1 MIFRQTAFAATALL
15 TLAAPASAEMT
26 DAERED
32 FRAEVRAYL
41 MEHPEVI
48 IEAVQSLEAREAE
61 AKAETDEKL
70 VQVNSEDIF
79 NDGHSWVGGNPDGDI
94 TLVEFMDYRC
104 GYCRRAY
111 EDVEKLIEEDGNIRF
126 VLKEFPILGEAS
138 TLSSR
143 FAIAAQQ
150 VAGEDAYKSVHDALM
165 SYDGSYDDTALTRLA
180 DSLGLD
186 AAPILAAMYSDG
198 VNEVLA
204 ENLAL
209 ARRLQVNGTPTFIMD
224 DQMLRGYVPFDGM
237 KQIVAEMRAE

>member
-15 TLAAPASAEMT
+15 ALAAPASAEMT

-150 VAGEDAYKSVHDALM
+150 VAGEEAYKSVHDALM
-165 SYDGSYDDTALTRLA
+165 SYDGSYDDAGLTRLA

-237 KQIVAEMRAE
+237 TQIVAEMRAE